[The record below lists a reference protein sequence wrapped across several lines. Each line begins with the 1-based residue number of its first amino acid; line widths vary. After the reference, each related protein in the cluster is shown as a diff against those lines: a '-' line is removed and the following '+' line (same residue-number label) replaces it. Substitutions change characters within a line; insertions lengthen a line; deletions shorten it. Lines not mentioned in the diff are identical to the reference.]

1 MAAIGVHTLAL
12 ASLPLIVTP
21 DGQQYLTQ
29 AALYL
34 GHQVPGQTFRYGA
47 TGGVVDALTTG
58 SGAVRC
64 SCLPWTELWN
74 TGGATAGPT
83 LRAARLW
90 SYIRASRP

>member
-1 MAAIGVHTLAL
+1 MSRGATGFGRFSRWLTNRRAVTIAPVAAIGVHTLAL

-47 TGGVVDALTTG
+47 NGRRG
-58 SGAVRC
+58 RR
-64 SCLPWTELWN
+64 
-74 TGGATAGPT
+74 ATQDEIAG
-83 LRAARLW
+83 
-90 SYIRASRP
+90 RPLL